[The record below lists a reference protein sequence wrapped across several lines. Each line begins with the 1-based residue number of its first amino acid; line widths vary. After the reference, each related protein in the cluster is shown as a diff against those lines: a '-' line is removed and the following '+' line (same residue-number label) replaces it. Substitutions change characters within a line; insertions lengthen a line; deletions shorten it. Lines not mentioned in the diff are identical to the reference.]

1 MNHSELPLYPFI
13 KDYLSSLKVER
24 NLSANTIN
32 SYKTDLNQLAAFLS
46 RINVDDYTK
55 ITPANL
61 KSFFKMLSSL
71 GLSSSS
77 LARYFSSVK
86 GFFIYLLLHDYIFNN
101 PMDKLT
107 PPKPIKK
114 LPVVLSI
121 SEVNAI
127 LKIPD
132 IADKFGLRNRTI
144 LEVFYA
150 CGLRISEL
158 LNIKHSDCFLEDGII
173 RVLGKGNKERFVP
186 VGAEAINF
194 INLYLLN
201 SRPLLEK
208 KGKSLSFLFLSSRGT
223 KLSRMAIW
231 KIVNYCVSEAK
242 INKNIHPHT
251 FRHTFA
257 THLIEGGADLRAVQE
272 MLGHADIS
280 TTQIYTHIDPDFIKQ
295 EHKMHHPRG

>member
-1 MNHSELPLYPFI
+1 MIRSKSPLYPFI

-24 NLSANTIN
+24 NLSYNTIN
-32 SYKTDLNQLAAFLS
+32 SYKSDLTQLISFLS
-46 RINVDDYTK
+46 GINLNDYTQ
-55 ITPANL
+55 ITPAHL
-61 KSFFKMLSSL
+61 KSFFKKLTSL
-71 GLSSSS
+71 KLSSSS
-77 LARYFSSVK
+77 VARYFSSVK
-86 GFFIYLLLHDYIFNN
+86 GFFIHLLLHDFIINN

-107 PPKPIKK
+107 PPKPAKQ
-114 LPVVLSI
+114 LPVVLTL

-127 LKIPD
+127 LEIPD
-132 IADKFGLRNRTI
+132 LSDKFGLRNRAI

-158 LNIKHSDCFLEDGII
+158 LNIKHSDCFLDDGII

-186 VGAEAINF
+186 VGSEAVNF
-194 INLYLLN
+194 INKYMIN

-208 KGKSLSFLFLSSRGT
+208 KGISLSYLFLSTRGT
-223 KLSRMAIW
+223 KLSRMGVW
-231 KIVNYCVSEAK
+231 KIVHYCVTEAK
-242 INKNIHPHT
+242 INKDIHPHT